1 MPSRRLILPQA
12 CPSTTKKKVTGSKT
26 GIWLLHSFRNGSPP
40 MSPSF
45 GRCRSRIMP
54 STWALQ
60 LGLAQLVTDGLRR
73 APHVLECARAS
84 APPRRVW
91 SKDLSLSRYM
101 PRLYAA
107 TIAENLAL
115 QRLSAGPFHS
125 IPSALLRRGSA
136 CGLKIDADGI
146 QLTTKAARFRVTS
159 QSAVLSTGMDRIRAA
174 KDYCGGTLDSFTRS
188 WDDKYFHTST
198 AHFTASTLR

>member
-1 MPSRRLILPQA
+1 MQIQDHA
-12 CPSTTKKKVTGSKT
+12 KY
-26 GIWLLHSFRNGSPP
+26 
-40 MSPSF
+40 
-45 GRCRSRIMP
+45 
-54 STWALQ
+54 
-60 LGLAQLVTDGLRR
+60 LGLAIRPGAAGHRWTEASTTCVG
-73 APHVLECARAS
+73 VCARAS
-84 APPRRVW
+84 APRRVW
-91 SKDLSLSRYM
+91 SKDVSLSRYM

-107 TIAENLAL
+107 TIAAENLAL

-125 IPSALLRRGSA
+125 IPSALLRQGSA

-146 QLTTKAARFRVTS
+146 QLTSKAARFRVTS

-174 KDYCGGTLDSFTRS
+174 EDYCGGTLDSFTRS